1 MAKNILVIDDEGLVT
16 KTLKKLL
23 SKAGFNPIITSNGK
37 EAIEKAKI
45 EDFDL
50 IVCDIRMPEIDGIE
64 TIEAIRKIR
73 AELGKKKCPEIVI
86 TGYADEEKYKNAVQL
101 KVAEYLFKPFDTTQF
116 LDAIKRNLD
125 AGA

>member
-23 SKAGFNPIITSNGK
+23 SKAGYNPIITESGR
-37 EAIEKAKI
+37 EALEKAKT

-50 IVCDIRMPEIDGIE
+50 VVSDIRMPDIDGIE
-64 TIEAIRKIR
+64 TIQKLRQIQTEK
-73 AELGKKKCPEIVI
+73 GKKCCPEILI
-86 TGYADEEKYKNAVQL
+86 TGYADEEKYKSAVQL
-101 KVAEYLFKPFDTTQF
+101 KVAEYLFKPFDTNQF
-116 LDAIKRNLD
+116 MDAIKRNLD